1 MDQLMQFVQNHWEL
15 SLGFAAVVILI
26 IIEEVKRNAGGIKR
40 LSPQDLT
47 LMMNHD
53 EITLIDLRPT
63 NEFRAGYILGSINI
77 AETNADELAKKLE
90 QYKNKQIAL
99 VHTTENVSFDIANK
113 LVKKE
118 FKVSILAG
126 GLGAWKNASL
136 PLAKK

>member
-1 MDQLMQFVQNHWEL
+1 MDQLIQFVQNHWEL

-26 IIEEVKRNAGGIKR
+26 VFEEVKRNTSGIKR

-63 NEFRAGYILGSINI
+63 DEFKTGYILGSINI
-77 AETNADELAKKLE
+77 NETNVDEIAKKLE
-90 QYKNKQIAL
+90 TYKNKKIAL
-99 VHTTENVSFDIANK
+99 VHTAENTSFDIANK
-113 LVKKE
+113 LAKKE
-118 FKVSILAG
+118 FQVSILAG
-126 GLGAWKNASL
+126 GIGAWKNASL